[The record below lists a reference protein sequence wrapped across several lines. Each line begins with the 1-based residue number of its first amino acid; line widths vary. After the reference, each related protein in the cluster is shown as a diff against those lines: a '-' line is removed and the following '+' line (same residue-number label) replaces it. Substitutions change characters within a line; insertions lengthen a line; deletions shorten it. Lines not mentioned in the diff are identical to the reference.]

1 MGPRG
6 SSTAQQRAHSCLK
19 LLGKMVFGVQ
29 DIVLLEHG
37 CKALE
42 VDSYKSLMIL
52 GIPEDCSHQEFED
65 IIQGPL
71 KPLGKF
77 EVAGKAFLEEDRSE
91 AAIIRLAEDL
101 NYDVVPREIKGK
113 GGTWRV
119 VYMPKWQ
126 DIEFLSKLNLFLRGE
141 GRTVEDVACVL
152 RRELCPIT
160 IELPSRKCC
169 LSPQGENADQGAT
182 AKGDGMP
189 PLEDPEKESK
199 AEEGKKGEKKNKK
212 SRRRQQASETL

>member
-1 MGPRG
+1 
-6 SSTAQQRAHSCLK
+6 
-19 LLGKMVFGVQ
+19 MVFGVQ
-29 DIVLLEHG
+29 DIALLEHG

-65 IIQGPL
+65 IIRVPL

-77 EVAGKAFLEEDRSE
+77 EVAGKAFLEEDRSK

-101 NYDVVPREIKGK
+101 NYDVVPRQIKGK

-126 DIEFLSKLNLFLRGE
+126 DIEFLTKLNLFLRRE
-141 GRTVEDVACVL
+141 GRTVEDMARIL
-152 RRELCPIT
+152 REELCPT
-160 IELPSRKCC
+160 TLGLGELPPRKCC
-169 LSPQGENADQGAT
+169 LTPQGENAKRA
-182 AKGDGMP
+182 
-189 PLEDPEKESK
+189 S
-199 AEEGKKGEKKNKK
+199 
-212 SRRRQQASETL
+212 SRRMGSRWRTQRRRTSSKKERRARRKTRKIGVDSRLLIRSCEFNCMSV

>member
-1 MGPRG
+1 
-6 SSTAQQRAHSCLK
+6 
-19 LLGKMVFGVQ
+19 MVFGVQ
-29 DIVLLEHG
+29 DIALLEHG

-65 IIQGPL
+65 IIRAPL

-77 EVAGKAFLEEDRSE
+77 EVAGKAYLEEDRSK

-113 GGTWRV
+113 GGMWRV

-126 DIEFLSKLNLFLRGE
+126 DIEFLTKLNLFLRKE
-141 GRTVEDVACVL
+141 GRTVEDVARIL
-152 RRELCPIT
+152 RQELCPT
-160 IELPSRKCC
+160 PVGPGEP
-169 LSPQGENADQGAT
+169 LSLEREETADKGGT
-182 AKGDGMP
+182 AVGHGTPRLKGP
-189 PLEDPEKESK
+189 AKESK
-199 AEEGKKGEKKNKK
+199 AEEGKKKNKK
-212 SRRRQQASETL
+212 SRRRQQASDKRL